1 MKEAG
6 VRPIQPRPVLIS
18 LDFFPPDNR
27 RRDLDGMISSMKAA
41 LDGVADA
48 LGIDDNLFRIAAKKS
63 QDTFPGG
70 AVIVEISEAV

>member
-6 VRPIQPRPVLIS
+6 VRPIRRRPVPIS
-18 LDFFPPDNR
+18 IAFLPPGHR

-48 LGIDDNLFRIAAKKS
+48 RGIDDNLFRSAAKKS